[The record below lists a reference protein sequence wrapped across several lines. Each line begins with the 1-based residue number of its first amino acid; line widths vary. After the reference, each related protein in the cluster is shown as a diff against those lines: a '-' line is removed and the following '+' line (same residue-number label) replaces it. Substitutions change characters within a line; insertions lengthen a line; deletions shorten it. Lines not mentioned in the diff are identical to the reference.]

1 MAETVEELKRDNGNL
16 RRQLEVAMGKLATYE
31 DEDLEREGY
40 FALKLWVRQ
49 QVDIVKDFKLEE
61 EIKKNPKD
69 DKFYDRVK
77 ALGEGLKSSIT
88 DLKILRTELR
98 ISHKDDL
105 EDNSKRRERITPE
118 SISNVLGNTAG
129 QHS

>member
-1 MAETVEELKRDNGNL
+1 MTEEELKRDNSNL
-16 RRQLEVAMGKLATYE
+16 KRQIEVLNQKLAVYE

-40 FALKLWVRQ
+40 YALKFWVRQ

-77 ALGEGLKSSIT
+77 ALGEGLKGSIT

-98 ISHKDDL
+98 ITQKEDL
-105 EDNSKRRERITPE
+105 EDTIKRKERITPE

-129 QHS
+129 QPD

>member
-1 MAETVEELKRDNGNL
+1 MAEVDLKTENNNL
-16 RRQLEVAMGKLATYE
+16 KQQLKVVMDRLAVYE
-31 DEDLEREGY
+31 DEDLEKDGY
-40 FALKLWVRQ
+40 YAFKLWVRQ
-49 QVDIVKDFKLEE
+49 QVDIVKEFKLDE

-88 DLKILRTELR
+88 DLKTLRTELR
-98 ISHKDDL
+98 ITYK
-105 EDNSKRRERITPE
+105 EEKEEEGKRKNIISPE

-129 QHS
+129 QQD

>member
-1 MAETVEELKRDNGNL
+1 MGEIDLKTENNNL
-16 RRQLEVAMGKLATYE
+16 KQQLKVVLDRLAVYE

-40 FALKLWVRQ
+40 YAFKLWVRQ
-49 QVDIVKDFKLEE
+49 QVDIVKDFKLDE

-77 ALGEGLKSSIT
+77 ALGEGLKSSLT
-88 DLKILRTELR
+88 DLKTLRTELR
-98 ISHKDDL
+98 ITYKEEKE
-105 EDNSKRRERITPE
+105 EDSKRKNIISPE

-129 QHS
+129 QKD

>member
-1 MAETVEELKRDNGNL
+1 MGEIDFKTENNNLKQ
-16 RRQLEVAMGKLATYE
+16 QLKVVLDRLAVYE

-40 FALKLWVRQ
+40 YAFKLWVRQ
-49 QVDIVKDFKLEE
+49 QVDIVKDFKLDE

-77 ALGEGLKSSIT
+77 ALGEGLKSSLT
-88 DLKILRTELR
+88 DLKTLRTELR
-98 ISHKDDL
+98 ITYK
-105 EDNSKRRERITPE
+105 EEKEEEGKRKNIISPE

-129 QHS
+129 QKD